1 MELQIAP
8 NEKRGVSK
16 GLAREKVKGG
26 AVLAKMLAA
35 EGVDTVFGII
45 DGTYFGMYAA
55 FAEHGIRLV
64 TPRHESSAVHMAGAY
79 ARATGK
85 LGVCMAS
92 NGPGVANTLP
102 GVAVEEAEGNRVLL
116 ITSSRRDPI
125 IRPDRGGTFQCFA
138 QTEVIGAMSKLSLG
152 VPSIDRLAEL
162 ARAAFRAC
170 FTGRPGVVH
179 LDVPENIMN
188 CATKIDPSWL
198 RPPSSYRPTEPLEPN
213 DAQVREALRLLAE
226 AKRPMIHAG
235 SGVLHAGAFE
245 DLRRLA
251 ELLHAPITTSWA
263 ARAVVDERAELAV
276 PMIYIDA
283 LKKTRNEADLVLVLG
298 SRLGETDFWGKAPYW
313 AKPEDQSLIQVDID
327 PNALGRIRPAEL
339 AIQSDVGTFL
349 RRALELSRARDPE
362 SLTTRRAWVRELRR
376 EKSARR
382 AQLDK
387 KHLEKK
393 RASFPMHSALVPATC
408 REVFDDDAIMV
419 VDGGNTAIWANFFT
433 ELRAPNTVLTTPK
446 MGMLGA
452 GVSQPLAAQA
462 AFPNRQVYCIIGDG
476 AMGFHPQEI
485 ETAVRNDLHV
495 IYLVLC
501 DRQWGMVKI
510 NQQFALKPIKTLLFK
525 SLPESETI
533 NTDLGEIE
541 WDQVA
546 RAMGAHG
553 ERVAD
558 PAGLRPAIE
567 RALASGRPAV
577 IHVDVDPVSH
587 MWAPELKTFKDMHA
601 EPKG

>member
-1 MELQIAP
+1 MEMRIA
-8 NEKRGVSK
+8 KTVTKKLGMD
-16 GLAREKVKGG
+16 KVAGG

-45 DGTYFGMYAA
+45 DGTYFGLYSA
-55 FAEHGIRLV
+55 FEENGIRLI
-64 TPRHESSAVHMAGAY
+64 TPRHETSAVHMAGAY
-79 ARATGK
+79 ARVTGK

-92 NGPGVANTLP
+92 NGPGVANALP

-125 IRPDRGGTFQCFA
+125 IRPDRGGTFQCFP

-152 VPSIDRLAEL
+152 VPSVDRLAEL
-162 ARAAFRAC
+162 ARGAFRAC

-179 LDVPENIMN
+179 LDVPENVMN
-188 CATKIDPSWL
+188 AATAVDPSWL
-198 RPPSSYRPTEPLEPN
+198 RPPSTYRPTTALEPN
-213 DAQVREALRLLAE
+213 DEQVRLALRMLFD

-235 SGVLHAGAFE
+235 SGVLHAGAYE
-245 DLRRLA
+245 ELSHLA
-251 ELLHAPITTSWA
+251 AQLHAPITTSWA
-263 ARAVVDERAELAV
+263 ARSVVDERDELAM

-313 AKPEDQSLIQVDID
+313 ARPEDQKLLQVDID
-327 PNALGRIRPAEL
+327 PSALGRIRPADL
-339 AIQSDVGTFL
+339 SIQADVGAFL
-349 RRALELSRARDPE
+349 RRARTLLRSQDAKTLAGRRKWVAELQGEKRSRR
-362 SLTTRRAWVRELRR
+362 
-376 EKSARR
+376 KN
-382 AQLDK
+382 LDK
-387 KHLEKK
+387 KLEDT
-393 RASFPMHSALVPATC
+393 SLPMHSPHVPKVC
-408 REVFDDDAIMV
+408 REVFEDDAIMV

-433 ELRAPNTVLTTPK
+433 ELRGTNTVLTTPK

-452 GVSQPLAAQA
+452 GVSQALAAQA
-462 AFPNRQVYCIIGDG
+462 AFPSRQVYCITGDG

-485 ETAVRNDLHV
+485 ETAVRNDLKV

-510 NQQFALKPIKTLLFK
+510 NQQFALKPVKTLLLK
-525 SLPESETI
+525 TLSADETI

-541 WDQVA
+541 WDQLA
-546 RAMGAHG
+546 RSMGAHG

-558 PAGLRPAIE
+558 PAGLKPALE
-567 RALASGRPAV
+567 RALASGKPAV
-577 IHVDVDPVSH
+577 IHVDVDPVAH
-587 MWAPELKTFKDMHA
+587 MWAPALKTFKDMHL

>member
-1 MELQIAP
+1 MEMQITKAVAKRLGK
-8 NEKRGVSK
+8 EKI
-16 GLAREKVKGG
+16 AGG

-45 DGTYFGMYAA
+45 DGTYFGMYSA
-55 FAEHGIRLV
+55 FEANGIRLI
-64 TPRHESSAVHMAGAY
+64 TPRHESCAVHMAGAY

-92 NGPGVANTLP
+92 NGPGVANALP

-152 VPSIDRLAEL
+152 VPSIDRVAEL

-188 CATKIDPSWL
+188 SAAELDPGWL
-198 RPPSSYRPTEPLEPN
+198 RAPSTYRPVEPLEPN
-213 DAQVREALRLLAE
+213 DAQVRHALRLLAE

-245 DLRRLA
+245 ELRQLA
-251 ELLHAPITTSWA
+251 ERLHAPITTSWA
-263 ARAVVDERAELAV
+263 ARSVVDERHELAM

-313 AKPEDQSLIQVDID
+313 AKPEDQRLVQVDID
-327 PNALGRIRPAEL
+327 PNVLGRIRPAEL
-339 AIQSDVGTFL
+339 SIQSDVRTFL
-349 RRALELSRARDPE
+349 RRALTLLRAQDPK
-362 SLTTRRAWVRELRR
+362 TGAGRRAWVDDLMAA
-376 EKSARR
+376 KQKRR
-382 AQLDK
+382 AQLDR
-387 KHLEKK
+387 KHLGDQ
-393 RASFPMHSALVPATC
+393 SLPLHSPQVPTAC
-408 REVFDDDAIMV
+408 REVFEDDAIMV

-433 ELRAPNTVLTTPK
+433 ELRTPNAVLTTPK

-452 GVSQPLAAQA
+452 GVSQALAAQA

-476 AMGFHPQEI
+476 AMGFHPQEL
-485 ETAVRNDLHV
+485 ETAVRNGLPV
-495 IYLVLC
+495 VYLVLC

-510 NQQFALKPIKTLLFK
+510 NQQFALKPVKTLLLK
-525 SLPESETI
+525 SLSADETI

-541 WDQVA
+541 WDQLA

-567 RALASGRPAV
+567 RALASGKPAV
-577 IHVDVDPVSH
+577 IHVDVDPVKH
-587 MWAPELKTFKDMHA
+587 MWAPELKTFKDMHN

>member
-1 MELQIAP
+1 MEMQITRAVA
-8 NEKRGVSK
+8 KRLG
-16 GLAREKVKGG
+16 RQKVKGG

-45 DGTYFGMYAA
+45 DGTYFGLYSA
-55 FAEHGIRLV
+55 FEENGIRLI

-92 NGPGVANTLP
+92 NGPGVANALP

-152 VPSIDRLAEL
+152 VPSVERLAEL
-162 ARAAFRAC
+162 GRAAFRAC

-188 CATKIDPSWL
+188 TATELDPGWL
-198 RPPSSYRPTEPLEPN
+198 RAPSTYRPTEPLEPN

-245 DLRRLA
+245 ELRQLA
-251 ELLHAPITTSWA
+251 ERLHAPITTSWA
-263 ARAVVDERAELAV
+263 ARAVVDERHELAI
-276 PMIYIDA
+276 PMVYIDA

-313 AKPEDQSLIQVDID
+313 AKPEDQKLVQVDID
-327 PNALGRIRPAEL
+327 PNVLGRIRPAEL
-339 AIQSDVGTFL
+339 SIQSDVRTFL
-349 RRALELSRARDPE
+349 RRALAMVRSQDPKTSAGRREWVDALRAAKE
-362 SLTTRRAWVRELRR
+362 KRRA
-376 EKSARR
+376 K
-382 AQLDK
+382 LDK
-387 KHLEKK
+387 KHLGDT
-393 RASFPMHSALVPATC
+393 SLPMHSPHVPATC
-408 REVFDDDAIMV
+408 RELFDDDALMV

-433 ELRAPNTVLTTPK
+433 ELRGPNTVLTTPK

-452 GVSQPLAAQA
+452 GISQALAAQA
-462 AFPNRQVYCIIGDG
+462 AFPSRQVYCITGDG

-485 ETAVRNDLHV
+485 ETAVRNGLNV
-495 IYLVLC
+495 VYLVLC

-510 NQQFALKPIKTLLFK
+510 NQQFALKPMKTLLMK
-525 SLPESETI
+525 SLPAHETI

-541 WDQVA
+541 WDQLA
-546 RAMGAHG
+546 RSMGAHG

-558 PAGLRPAIE
+558 PAGLKPAIE
-567 RALASGRPAV
+567 RALASGKPAV
-577 IHVDVDPVSH
+577 IHVDVDPVKH

-601 EPKG
+601 EPRG